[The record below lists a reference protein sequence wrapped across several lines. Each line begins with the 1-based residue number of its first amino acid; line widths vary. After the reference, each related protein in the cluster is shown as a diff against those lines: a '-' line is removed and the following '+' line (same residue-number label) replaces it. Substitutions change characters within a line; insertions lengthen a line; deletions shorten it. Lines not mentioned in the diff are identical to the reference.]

1 MGEVLFPCWNPV
13 LLNLPGPLDL
23 RWYGLMYIVGFL
35 VGHHILV
42 RLCRSKFLPIKE
54 EKVGDLILWL
64 VIGVMVGGRLG
75 YSIFYS
81 PEIWQ
86 TPLEVFA
93 LWKGGL
99 SFHGGLLG
107 VLVVAIWFARKNKVS
122 FPRLADGLALAG
134 TPGIFAVRMAN
145 FINGELWGRVTDDSV
160 PWAMRFP
167 TDPVAV
173 NLMGIRGSGISDRD
187 EQIQAA
193 IAEGKWDAI
202 RDQVPLR
209 HPSQLYEGFG
219 EGLLVGLVLLV
230 AFKLTRKNP
239 PAPGTFMGIL
249 FLGYGA
255 VRFVIEFY
263 RQPDSQFTSVNNPDG
278 AVFLGMT
285 MGQTLCTVMIL
296 GGLGI
301 IVWGIRK
308 GRAGTQEVAA

>member
-1 MGEVLFPCWNPV
+1 MGEVLFPCWDPV
-13 LLNLPGPLDL
+13 LLDLPGPLDL
-23 RWYGLMYIVGFL
+23 RWYGLMYIVGFIA
-35 VGHHILV
+35 GHFILV
-42 RLCRSKFLPIKE
+42 RLCRAKFLPIPE

-81 PEIWQ
+81 PEIWK

-107 VLVVAIWFARKNKVS
+107 VVVATIWLARKNKIPG
-122 FPRLADGLALAG
+122 PRMADAMALAV

-145 FINGELWGRVTDDSV
+145 FINGELWGRITDESV

-173 NLMGIRGSGISDRD
+173 GLMGIGGGAIPDRD
-187 EQIQAA
+187 RQIQAA
-193 IAEGKWDAI
+193 IAAGKWDAI

-219 EGLLVGLVLLV
+219 EGLLVGLTLLV
-230 AFKLTRKNP
+230 VYRLTRKNT
-239 PAPGTFMGIL
+239 PAGGFFGGV
-249 FLGYGA
+249 FLIGYGT
-255 VRFVIEFY
+255 VRFFIEYY
-263 RQPDSQFTSVNNPDG
+263 RQPDAQFTSANDPIG
-278 AVFLGMT
+278 TVFLGMT
-285 MGQTLCTVMIL
+285 MGQLLCSGMIA
-296 GGLGI
+296 
-301 IVWGIRK
+301 
-308 GRAGTQEVAA
+308 AGVLLIGYGVKRGKQQPQEAQV

>member
-1 MGEVLFPCWNPV
+1 MGEVLFPCWDPV

-35 VGHHILV
+35 IGHHILV

-81 PEIWQ
+81 PEIWK

-107 VLVVAIWFARKNKVS
+107 VLVVTIWFARKNKVP
-122 FPRLADGLALAG
+122 FPRMADGMALSV

-202 RDQVPLR
+202 RDQVDER
-209 HPSQLYEGFG
+209 S
-219 EGLLVGLVLLV
+219 LLGLVVPLGV
-230 AFKLTRKNP
+230 AEREFGMPSDQLN
-239 PAPGTFMGIL
+239 A
-249 FLGYGA
+249 
-255 VRFVIEFY
+255 IELSGFEG
-263 RQPDSQFTSVNNPDG
+263 P
-278 AVFLGMT
+278 AVFEQPQDSDLFVATANGNGRDRPAFNSYT
-285 MGQTLCTVMIL
+285 PQRIVECTFRDDFDTADRIDVNRL
-296 GGLGI
+296 FVYQNFSEGAGL
-301 IVWGIRK
+301 
-308 GRAGTQEVAA
+308 AL